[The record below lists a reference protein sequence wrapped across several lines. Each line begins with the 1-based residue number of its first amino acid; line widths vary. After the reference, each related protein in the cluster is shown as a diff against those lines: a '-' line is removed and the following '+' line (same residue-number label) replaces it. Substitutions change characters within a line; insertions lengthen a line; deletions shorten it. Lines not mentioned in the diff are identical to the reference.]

1 MDLLTI
7 LNASGAGLI
16 GYVGGIVLYFVIWSP
31 RRDMPK
37 TEQAKSSRDAQTLG
51 SFMGLGI
58 FLLCL

>member
-1 MDLLTI
+1 MNLLTI

-16 GYVGGIVLYFVIWSP
+16 GYVGGIVLYFVIWNP

-37 TEQAKSSRDAQTLG
+37 TEQVKSSKDAKTLG
-51 SFMGLGI
+51 SLIGFGI